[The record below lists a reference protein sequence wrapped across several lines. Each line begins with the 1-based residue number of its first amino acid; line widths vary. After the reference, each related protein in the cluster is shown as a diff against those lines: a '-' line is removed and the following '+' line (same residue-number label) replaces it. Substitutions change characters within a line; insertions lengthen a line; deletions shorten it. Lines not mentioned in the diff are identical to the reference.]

1 MFKKLILR
9 VTPLFCCTVILLPCV
24 TFAEDTFRDKMGRFF
39 SDIEVLPEYYFE
51 LDVPWFMNQKN
62 NEMKEKYL
70 VGAYSYFEGMVLS
83 WREQVFMGAFYINNL
98 GMGKQY
104 EDIVFDPRDVGYA
117 LSPFFEVRFDNLNL
131 RFGLD
136 HRCHH
141 QVDRKTRP
149 SIYWNKPFV
158 SVGSVNRP
166 GNFYGYSHE
175 PDLTGFFDRLSWE
188 VSLGYYLTRFGN
200 TRPAILFGGNNLKT
214 GSHIKVRYAVYK
226 NNSLLVTTGHKTH
239 LDTDHDGDFFWSQR
253 FDIEASVHR
262 FRNGF
267 SIYLDYVNEFPNDRP
282 FHSKDQ
288 LVAFGTKFFF

>member
-1 MFKKLILR
+1 MVKSISRRFIPLLY
-9 VTPLFCCTVILLPCV
+9 VTLLLLP
-24 TFAEDTFRDKMGRFF
+24 TTSFAEDTFKDKMSHLF
-39 SDIEVLPEYYFE
+39 SEIDVLPEYYFE
-51 LDVPWFMNQKN
+51 LDVPWFMNQKDSS
-62 NEMKEKYL
+62 MKAKYL
-70 VGAYSYFEGMVLS
+70 VGAYLYFEGMILS
-83 WREQVFMGAFYINNL
+83 WREQVFMGAFYMNNL

-117 LSPFFEVRFDNLNL
+117 LSPFLELRHDNLNI

-149 SIYWNKPFV
+149 SIYWNRPFI

-166 GNFYGYSHE
+166 GNFHGYNHN

-188 VSLGYYLTRFGN
+188 VSLGYYLTQFGN
-200 TRPAILFGGNNLKT
+200 TRPSILSGGNNLKT
-214 GSHIKVRYAVYK
+214 GSHIIIRYAAYK
-226 NNSLLVTTGHKTH
+226 NNFLLVTTGHKTH
-239 LDTDHDGDFFWSQR
+239 LDTDSNGEFFWSQR
-253 FDIEASVHR
+253 FDIEASVHK

-267 SIYLDYVNEFPNDRP
+267 SLYLDYVNEFPNTRP

-288 LVAFGTKFFF
+288 LIAFGTKFFF